1 MILAVTLNPALDITY
16 RVDALQPHTAHRIA
30 DVSERPGGK
39 GLNVA
44 RVLAQLGVPVTATG
58 LLGGATGARVTE
70 LLDGV
75 EHSFWPIGGETR
87 RTVTIVDSRDAT
99 GFWEPG
105 PEVAPAEW
113 ELFRTHFAMLL
124 AGVRVVTLSGS
135 LPRGVPID
143 AYAQL
148 VAAARQAGVVSI
160 LDAEGAALELG
171 VAAGPDIVKP
181 NRDELGE
188 LTPRELLKQG
198 ARAVVASKGED
209 GLEAVT
215 AHGTW
220 RAFPPERVYGNPTG
234 AGDACVAALA
244 RGIAYGHSWAEL
256 VTEAIAVSAAAV
268 ASPVAGHIDESSYAR
283 FQPNVNVEEL
293 AHRAAVRVL
302 CLDSE
307 GRVLMQRWRD
317 PVSGA
322 YLWEPPGGG
331 IEDGEEP
338 IDAARRELTEETGLD
353 PSAIGTENVAVHR
366 DVEWKGRRF
375 VGVEPFFLARYAH
388 PRPAIHPVT
397 LSAED
402 KENLVEQAWV
412 HWSELG
418 ALPGR
423 VEPPQLLYILR
434 RLAPDDLRPAG

>member
-16 RVDALQPHTAHRIA
+16 RVDALHPHTAHRIGE
-30 DVSERPGGK
+30 VSERPGGK

-44 RVLAQLGVPVTATG
+44 RVLMQLGAPVLATG

-75 EHSFWPIGGETR
+75 EHAFWPIGGETR
-87 RTVTIVDSRDAT
+87 RTVTVVDARDAT

-105 PEVAPAEW
+105 PEVGPAEW
-113 ELFRTHFAMLL
+113 EHFRTHFAALL
-124 AGVRVVTLSGS
+124 SGVKVVTLSGS
-135 LPRGVPID
+135 LPLGLPID

-148 VAAARQAGVVSI
+148 IEAARKAGVVSI

-188 LTPRELLKQG
+188 LTPRELLNQG

-215 AHGTW
+215 ASGTW
-220 RAFPPERVYGNPTG
+220 RAYPPERVFGNPTG

-244 RGIAYGHSWAEL
+244 RGIISGHSWGQL
-256 VTEAIAVSAAAV
+256 VADAIAVSAAAV
-268 ASPVAGHIDESSYAR
+268 ASPVAGHIDEAAYAR
-283 FQPNVNVEEL
+283 FQPAVNVEEL
-293 AHRAAVRVL
+293 AHRASVRVI
-302 CLDSE
+302 CLDAE

-331 IEDGEEP
+331 IEDGEAA

-353 PSAIGTENVAVHR
+353 PSAIGTEHVAVHR

-388 PRPAIHPVT
+388 PRPAVHPVA
-397 LSAED
+397 LSAQD

-412 HWSELG
+412 HWSELQ

-423 VEPPQLLYILR
+423 VEPPQLLYVLR
-434 RLAPDDLRPAG
+434 RLAPDDLRPPG

>member
-16 RVDALQPHTAHRIA
+16 RVDALHPYTAHRIA

-44 RVLAQLGVPVTATG
+44 RVLAQLGVPVLATG
-58 LLGGATGARVTE
+58 LVGGATGARVTE

-75 EHSFWPIGGETR
+75 EHSFWPIAGESR
-87 RTVTIVDSRDAT
+87 RTVTVVDSRDAT

-105 PEVAPAEW
+105 PEVSQAEW
-113 ELFRTHFAMLL
+113 EQFRSHFISLL
-124 AGVRVVTLSGS
+124 PGVKVVTLSGS
-135 LPRGVPID
+135 LPRGLPID

-148 VAAARQAGVVSI
+148 IAAARQAGVASI

-171 VAAGPDIVKP
+171 IAAGPDIVKP

-188 LTPRELLKQG
+188 LTPRELLQQG
-198 ARAVVASKGED
+198 AQAVVASKGEE

-215 AHGTW
+215 AGGTW
-220 RAFPPERVYGNPTG
+220 RAYPPERVFGNPTG

-244 RGIAYGHSWAEL
+244 RGIFSGHSWGEL
-256 VTEAIAVSAAAV
+256 VSEAIAVSAAAV
-268 ASPVAGHIDESSYAR
+268 ASPVAGHVDEAAYAR
-283 FQPNVNVEEL
+283 FRAAVNVEEL
-293 AHRAAVRVL
+293 AYRAAVRVI

-307 GRVLMQRWRD
+307 GRVLLQRWRD
-317 PVSGA
+317 PVSGSHI
-322 YLWEPPGGG
+322 WEPPGGG
-331 IEDGEEP
+331 IEDGETP
-338 IDAARRELTEETGLD
+338 IDAARRELSEETGLD
-353 PSAIGTENVAVHR
+353 PSAIGAESVAVHR
-366 DVEWKGRRF
+366 DAEWKGRRF
-375 VGVEPFFLARYAH
+375 VGVEPFFLARYAE
-388 PRPAIHPVT
+388 PRPAIEPAALT
-397 LSAED
+397 AED

-412 HWSELG
+412 HWSELQ

-423 VEPPQLLYILR
+423 VEPPQLLYVLR

>member
-16 RVDALQPHTAHRIA
+16 RVDALHPHTAHRIA
-30 DVSERPGGK
+30 DVTERPGGK

-44 RVLAQLGVPVTATG
+44 RVLVQLGVPVTATG

-105 PEVAPAEW
+105 PEVTPAEW
-113 ELFRTHFAMLL
+113 EHFRTHFCGLL
-124 AGVRVVTLSGS
+124 AGIRVVTLSGS
-135 LPRGVPID
+135 LPRGVPVD

-171 VAAGPDIVKP
+171 IAAGPDIVKP

-198 ARAVVASKGED
+198 ARAVVASKGEE

-215 AHGTW
+215 AAGTW
-220 RAFPPERVYGNPTG
+220 RAYPPERVFGNPTG

-244 RGIAYGHSWAEL
+244 RGIASGHSWGEL

-268 ASPVAGHIDESSYAR
+268 ASPVAGHIDESSYVR
-283 FQPNVNVEEL
+283 FQAAVNVEEL
-293 AHRAAVRVL
+293 AHRASVRII

-331 IEDGEEP
+331 IEEGEEP
-338 IDAARRELTEETGLD
+338 IDTARRELVEETGLD
-353 PSAIGTENVAVHR
+353 ASAIGTESVAVHR

-388 PRPAIHPVT
+388 PSPAVHPVMLT
-397 LSAED
+397 AED
-402 KENLVEQAWV
+402 KENLIEQAWV

>member
-16 RVDALQPHTAHRIA
+16 RVDALHPHTAHRIA
-30 DVSERPGGK
+30 EVSERPGGK

-44 RVLAQLGVPVTATG
+44 RVLGQLGVPVLATG
-58 LLGGATGARVTE
+58 LVGGATGARITE
-70 LLDGV
+70 LLDAV
-75 EHSFWPIGGETR
+75 EHSFWPIVGESR
-87 RTVTIVDSRDAT
+87 RTVTVVDSRDAT

-105 PEVAPAEW
+105 PEVSPAEW
-113 ELFRTHFAMLL
+113 EQFRTHFAGLL
-124 AGVRVVTLSGS
+124 AGVKVVTLSGS
-135 LPRGVPID
+135 LPRGVPVD

-148 VAAARQAGVVSI
+148 IAVAQQAGVASI

-171 VAAGPDIVKP
+171 IAAGPDIVKP
-181 NRDELGE
+181 NRAELGE
-188 LTPRELLKQG
+188 LTPRELLQQG
-198 ARAVVASKGED
+198 ARAVVASKGEE

-215 AHGTW
+215 ADGTW
-220 RAFPPERVYGNPTG
+220 RAYPPERVFGNPTG

-244 RGIAYGHSWAEL
+244 RGILSGHSWGEL
-256 VTEAIAVSAAAV
+256 VAEAVAVSAAAV
-268 ASPVAGHIDESSYAR
+268 ASPVAGHVDEAAYAR
-283 FQPNVNVEEL
+283 FRPAVNVEEL
-293 AHRAAVRVL
+293 AHRAAVRII
-302 CLDSE
+302 CLDSD

-331 IEDGEEP
+331 IEDGETP

-353 PSAIGTENVAVHR
+353 PSVIGTENVAVHR

-375 VGVEPFFLARYAH
+375 VGVEPFFLARYAQ
-388 PRPAIHPVT
+388 PRPAVHPALLT
-397 LSAED
+397 AED
-402 KENLVEQAWV
+402 QENLVEQAWV
-412 HWSELG
+412 HWSELQ

-423 VEPPQLLYILR
+423 VEPPQLLYVLR